1 MKARKGNIEFE
12 GTVEEMVKLFSLEG
26 SNNKSP
32 EGVGSSLK
40 LETYINEPAG
50 DYIKRLFSSGHSVKY
65 IKDHIFNKIM
75 VSGYT
80 GDIGRIKNIIKS
92 RVNYYKNT
100 KTVKTTRL
108 KRRRSKNVNWKHVL
122 GQDTKTYINEMINK
136 NIERDIVTNRMI
148 QLAKDRGI
156 NMTTRSLRRRVNL
169 LYRGVVRQN
178 EQVKNQITTDPLG
191 V

>member
-1 MKARKGNIEFE
+1 
-12 GTVEEMVKLFSLEG
+12 
-26 SNNKSP
+26 
-32 EGVGSSLK
+32 
-40 LETYINEPAG
+40 
-50 DYIKRLFSSGHSVKY
+50 
-65 IKDHIFNKIM
+65 M
-75 VSGYT
+75 VSGSFAIHHQYQ
-80 GDIGRIKNIIKS
+80 GGKEGYDILLEWSLKDNKRTRENIEDG
-92 RVNYYKNT
+92 VYEHYYKNA
-100 KTVKTTRL
+100 KTVDTTRL

-148 QLAKDRGI
+148 QLAKDRGV

-178 EQVKNQITTDPLG
+178 EQVKYQNITDPLG